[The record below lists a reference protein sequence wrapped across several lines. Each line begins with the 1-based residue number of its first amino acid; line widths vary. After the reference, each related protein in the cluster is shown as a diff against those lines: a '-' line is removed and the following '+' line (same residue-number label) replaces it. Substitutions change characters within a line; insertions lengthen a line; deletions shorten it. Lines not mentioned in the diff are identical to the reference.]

1 MYLSAEKLGSGAL
14 LAPMAGVA
22 DRAMRELCMGF
33 GAIGCIGEMA
43 SSKGISMNDRKTS
56 ELLSLS
62 EAERPAGVQI
72 FGDVPEIMAKSIETC
87 MKYSPDFIDI
97 NMGCPAPKVAGN
109 GGGSALMKRP
119 ELAAE
124 IVARC
129 VEVSPV
135 PITVK
140 MRAGWDEDS
149 INAPELAVLCEQA
162 GAAAI
167 TVHGRTRKQMYA
179 PPVDL
184 GVIAE
189 VKRRVGIPVIGNGDI
204 SDGKSAAEM
213 FEKTRCDGIMVGRGA
228 LGRPWVFGQINEF
241 LNSGTVLPDPP
252 VKERMD
258 IMLRHI
264 SALIANKGDY
274 IGIREARKHSSWYV
288 RDLRGAAAFRREQSR
303 KLRSARSDSKK
314 SYRINRRIKWKPP
327 KSFLLSGGSQTPI
340 SYIPFRAYYTDHN
353 YYNTEAII
361 QSTYLMI
368 LLKISDK
375 KTKVTVRGIGREL

>member
-1 MYLSAEKLGSGAL
+1 MYLSAEKLKSGAL

-22 DRAMRELCMGF
+22 DRSMRELCMEF

-43 SSKGISMNDRKTS
+43 SSKGISMNDRKSS

-62 EAERPAGVQI
+62 DAERPAGVQI
-72 FGDVPEIMAKSIETC
+72 FGDVPEIMAKAIETC

-124 IVARC
+124 IVAQC
-129 VEVSPV
+129 VKVSPV

-140 MRAGWDEDS
+140 MRAGWDAEN

-184 GVIAE
+184 DVIAE
-189 VKRRVGIPVIGNGDI
+189 VKRRVKKHTRHRKRRHSRRQERCGYVRKNRLRWNNG
-204 SDGKSAAEM
+204 
-213 FEKTRCDGIMVGRGA
+213 CRGA
-228 LGRPWVFGQINEF
+228 LGRPWVFTQISEY
-241 LNSGTVLPDPP
+241 LKSGNVLPDPP
-252 VKERMD
+252 VDERMD

-274 IGIREARKHSSWYV
+274 IGIREARKHSSWYI
-288 RDLRGAAAFRREQSR
+288 RDIHGAAAFRRE
-303 KLRSARSDSKK
+303 LGTLE
-314 SYRINRRIKWKPP
+314 
-327 KSFLLSGGSQTPI
+327 SFEQL
-340 SYIPFRAYYTDHN
+340 
-353 YYNTEAII
+353 EAIA
-361 QSTYLMI
+361 
-368 LLKISDK
+368 K
-375 KTKVTVRGIGREL
+375 KVVESAAE

>member
-1 MYLSAEKLGSGAL
+1 MYLSAEKLKSGAL

-22 DRAMRELCMGF
+22 DRSMRELCMEF

-43 SSKGISMNDRKTS
+43 SSKGISMNDRKSS

-62 EAERPAGVQI
+62 DAERPAGVQI
-72 FGDVPEIMAKSIETC
+72 FGDVPEIMAKAIETC

-124 IVARC
+124 IVAQC
-129 VEVSPV
+129 VKVSPV

-140 MRAGWDEDS
+140 MRAGWDAEN

-184 GVIAE
+184 DVIAE
-189 VKRRVGIPVIGNGDI
+189 VK
-204 SDGKSAAEM
+204 SAADM
-213 FEKTRCDGIMVGRGA
+213 FAKTGCDGIMVGRGA
-228 LGRPWVFGQINEF
+228 LGRPWVFTQISEY
-241 LNSGTVLPDPP
+241 LKSGNVLPDPP
-252 VKERMD
+252 VDERMS

-274 IGIREARKHSSWYV
+274 IGIREARKHSSWYI
-288 RDLRGAAAFRREQSR
+288 RDIHGAAAFRRELGTLESFEQLESIA
-303 KLRSARSDSKK
+303 KKVVESA
-314 SYRINRRIKWKPP
+314 
-327 KSFLLSGGSQTPI
+327 
-340 SYIPFRAYYTDHN
+340 A
-353 YYNTEAII
+353 E
-361 QSTYLMI
+361 
-368 LLKISDK
+368 
-375 KTKVTVRGIGREL
+375 

>member
-1 MYLSAEKLGSGAL
+1 MYLSAEKLKSGAL

-22 DRAMRELCMGF
+22 DRSMRELCMEF

-43 SSKGISMNDRKTS
+43 SSKGISMNDRKSS

-62 EAERPAGVQI
+62 DAERPAGVQI
-72 FGDVPEIMAKSIETC
+72 FGDVPEIMAKAIETC

-109 GGGSALMKRP
+109 GGVK
-119 ELAAE
+119 
-124 IVARC
+124 
-129 VEVSPV
+129 VSPV

-140 MRAGWDEDS
+140 MRAGWDAEN

-184 GVIAE
+184 EVIAE
-189 VKRRVGIPVIGNGDI
+189 VKRRVKSIPVIGNGDI
-204 SDGKSAAEM
+204 ADGKSAADM
-213 FEKTRCDGIMVGRGA
+213 FDKTDCDGIMVGRGA
-228 LGRPWVFGQINEF
+228 LGRPWVFTQISEY
-241 LNSGTVLPDPP
+241 LKSGTVLPDPP
-252 VKERMD
+252 VDERMD

-274 IGIREARKHSSWYV
+274 IGIREARKHSSWYI
-288 RDLRGAAAFRREQSR
+288 RDIHGAAAFRRELGTLESFEQLESIA
-303 KLRSARSDSKK
+303 KKVVESA
-314 SYRINRRIKWKPP
+314 
-327 KSFLLSGGSQTPI
+327 
-340 SYIPFRAYYTDHN
+340 A
-353 YYNTEAII
+353 E
-361 QSTYLMI
+361 
-368 LLKISDK
+368 
-375 KTKVTVRGIGREL
+375 